1 MPKLRPDEPE
11 WLGAYRVLGRLGEG
25 GQGTVYLAEA
35 PEGGRVAVK
44 VLHLHH
50 ALDETAHRRF
60 VREVEAARRV
70 AAFSTARVIEV
81 DMAGDRPYIVSE
93 YVEGVSLD
101 VRVRERGALGEDELV
116 RLALGTANA
125 LAAIHAAGV
134 VHRDFK
140 PSNVLLGPDG
150 PRVIDFGIA
159 RAFDSFTVTSS
170 GIIGTPTY
178 MSPEQISDTPVR
190 AAADIFSWASTMVF
204 AATGRPLFQ
213 NNGVPAVLY
222 SILTSTPDL
231 TGVPAVLRPLLERCL
246 DKDPDRRPSAAD
258 IMLHLVGQ
266 APARSDETTFPIG
279 PRRRRRRAVV
289 ASAGAVLA
297 VAISAGV
304 WLWPSASSGPPP
316 ATASKVGFVMDVG
329 GRHDGWFNESA
340 LPGIARAQDE
350 LGLSVSE
357 VEAVAGESEAVKAE
371 RLRSLARSGHD
382 PILTIGFP
390 YSQAVRVVAAE
401 FPKVRFAI
409 VDSREKM
416 GPNVTNLVFNEQ
428 EAGYLAGAVAAL
440 TATKKTV
447 GFIGAVKGE
456 PEVERVA
463 AGFAAGVKAVD
474 ADVRIATAYV
484 SVAPDYSGYDDRG
497 KAQALAGRLFRAGGE
512 VIFQAADNSN
522 QGITRAAHDAG
533 ALVIGADADESKG
546 VDEELR
552 QVFVTSIVKR
562 IDVVVLDYLRSAAAG
577 RVQSGQKEYGVRAG
591 VIDYLPTGTGLTA
604 IRARLDEIKR
614 RVADGGVS

>member
-1 MPKLRPDEPE
+1 
-11 WLGAYRVLGRLGEG
+11 LGGYRVLGRLGEG

-35 PEGGRVAVK
+35 LEGGRVAVK
-44 VLHLHH
+44 VLHPHH
-50 ALDETAHRRF
+50 ALDENAHRRF

-70 AAFSTARVIEV
+70 AGFSTARVIEV

-101 VRVRERGALGEDELV
+101 VRVRERGVLSEDELV

-159 RAFDSFTVTSS
+159 RALDSFTVTSS

-178 MSPEQISDTPVR
+178 MSPEQISDKPVG

-204 AATGRPLFQ
+204 AATGRSLFQ

-222 SILTSTPDL
+222 SILTAAPDL
-231 TGVPAVLRPLLERCL
+231 AGVPTVLRPVLERCL
-246 DKDPDRRPSAAD
+246 AKDPEQRPTAAD

-266 APARSDETTFPIG
+266 TPTRTDESTFPIS
-279 PRRRRRRAVV
+279 PRRKKRRVV
-289 ASAGAVLA
+289 ALMGAVLA
-297 VAISAGV
+297 VAISAGA
-304 WLWPSASSGPPP
+304 WLWPSASSDPGPLPT
-316 ATASKVGFVMDVG
+316 TASEKSKVGFVMDVG

-357 VEAVAGESEAVKAE
+357 VEAVVGEAEAAKTE
-371 RLRSLARSGHD
+371 RLRALAQSGHD
-382 PILTIGFP
+382 PIVTIGFP
-390 YSQAVRVVAAE
+390 YTQAVKTVAAE

-409 VDSREKM
+409 VDSGEM
-416 GPNVTNLVFNEQ
+416 LGPNVTNLVFNEQ
-428 EAGYLAGAVAAL
+428 EAGYLAGAAVALAS
-440 TATKKTV
+440 KKKAV
-447 GFIGAVKGE
+447 GFIGAVKGDLE
-456 PEVERVA
+456 IERAA

-474 ADVRIATAYV
+474 AGVRIDTVYV
-484 SVAPDYSGYDDRG
+484 SAVPDYSGYDDRKRAG
-497 KAQALAGRLFRAGGE
+497 ALADRLFRTGDD
-512 VIFQAADNSN
+512 VVFQAAHNSN
-522 QGITRAAHDAG
+522 LGITRAAGKAG

-546 VDEELR
+546 VDAELR
-552 QVFVTSIVKR
+552 RVFVTSIIKR
-562 IDVVVLDYLRSAAAG
+562 IDVVVFDYLRSAAEG
-577 RVQSGQKEYGVRAG
+577 RVRSGPKVYGVKAG
-591 VIDYLPTGTGLTA
+591 ALDYLPTGTGLPA

-614 RVADGGVS
+614 RMAAGAS